1 MNPSNIITLTTDFG
15 YSDGYTG
22 AVKGVLLSEAD
33 AVTIVDIAHA
43 IPPQNVVAAM
53 IALQTSVPY
62 FPPGTVHLAVIDP
75 GVGSSRRGLAV
86 QSAGQYFVGP
96 DNGIFTP
103 WLDDADI
110 IVELNM
116 DTGNDRISFT
126 FHGRDIFAP
135 AAAALANETAIT
147 ELGNIIDD
155 PVYLPIKKPLEAN
168 DEIRGEIIYIDNFG
182 NCYTNIRSDDID
194 GVRVS
199 EITVAGKEIN
209 WLALYFAEAAPG
221 DALALVNS
229 SGYLEIAINRGSA
242 AHELEIAVG
251 EPVIVKTKKD
261 G

>member
-1 MNPSNIITLTTDFG
+1 MNPSKIITLTTDFG

-22 AVKGVLLSEAD
+22 AVKGVLLSQAD
-33 AVTIVDIAHA
+33 AITIVDIAHA
-43 IPPQNVVAAM
+43 IPPQNVIAAM
-53 IALQTSVPY
+53 IALQSAMPY
-62 FPPGTVHLAVIDP
+62 YPRGTVHLAVIDP

-103 WLDDADI
+103 WLDDADV
-110 IVELNM
+110 IVELHM
-116 DTGNDRISFT
+116 DNDKNRISST
-126 FHGRDIFAP
+126 FHGRDIFA
-135 AAAALANETAIT
+135 AAAATLASGEDIA
-147 ELGNIIDD
+147 ELGTAIDD
-155 PVYLPIKKPLEAN
+155 PVYLPIKNPLKAN
-168 DEIRGEIIYIDNFG
+168 DEIRGEVIYVDNFG
-182 NCYTNIRSDDID
+182 NCYTNIRGDDLD

-229 SGYLEIAINRGSA
+229 SGYLEIAVNRGNAARELGISA
-242 AHELEIAVG
+242 G
-251 EPVIVKTKKD
+251 EPVIVKTKTD